1 MGIPIYDS
9 EEENKIVICYT
20 ECEIFIIR
28 MIYYF
33 MKNNEEKTA
42 EEVQKILETQGI
54 SKEQFYWG
62 LERSFS
68 I

>member
-1 MGIPIYDS
+1 MGIPIHNF
-9 EEENKIVICYT
+9 EEEKKIETCYT

-28 MIYYF
+28 MVYYF

-42 EEVQKILETQGI
+42 EEMQKILETQGI

-68 I
+68 M